1 MLFVDTS
8 IIHYSSEGVLI
19 LCNILD
25 LLIYSFKSNDH
36 IDYNELLNNTI
47 EKYQPVEIPKEKM
60 DTMLNKLREL
70 PDKYE
75 FDRQFN
81 SKPSVI
87 NARIRKVY
95 NVYQGIELRIT
106 DAVDDIENTIQAY
119 RADDGNRY
127 LQIRTNNDLT
137 FKQFL
142 KQE

>member
-1 MLFVDTS
+1 
-8 IIHYSSEGVLI
+8 
-19 LCNILD
+19 
-25 LLIYSFKSNDH
+25 
-36 IDYNELLNNTI
+36 
-47 EKYQPVEIPKEKM
+47 M
-60 DTMLNKLREL
+60 DAMLNKLREL